1 MHFTIMDENVSTT
14 MNVVLIIA
22 NVINVIYNVPQVIK
36 TYQTK
41 STRDFSS
48 WFLSLRIVGNV
59 IWVAY
64 AIEVDS
70 MLMLI
75 NNIVTVVASIFIGY
89 YKCIEIY
96 KDNYSDMSKK
106 NYKQFNMECE
116 KCKSTYFKEVTMLKK
131 VPKLLT
137 GSPEDTIVPFPTYRC
152 ADCHHVN
159 EEFKIFE

>member
-14 MNVVLIIA
+14 MNVFLIIA

-41 STRDFSS
+41 STRDFSG
-48 WFLSLRIVGNV
+48 WFISLRIVGNV

-75 NNIVTVVASIFIGY
+75 NNVVTVVASIFIGY

-96 KDNYSDMSKK
+96 ADNYSDMSKK

-116 KCKSTYFKEVTMLKK
+116 KCKSL
-131 VPKLLT
+131 
-137 GSPEDTIVPFPTYRC
+137 PEGRKCGLCNYSYELNAEHLGELVD
-152 ADCHHVN
+152 
-159 EEFKIFE
+159 K

>member
-14 MNVVLIIA
+14 MNVFLIIA

-41 STRDFSS
+41 STRDFSG
-48 WFLSLRIVGNV
+48 WFISLRIVGNV

-75 NNIVTVVASIFIGY
+75 NNVVTVVASIFIGY
-89 YKCIEIY
+89 YKCIEICA
-96 KDNYSDMSKK
+96 DMANK
-106 NYKQFNMECE
+106 NYKQFNVECE
-116 KCKSTYFKEVTMLKK
+116 KWKSLPEGKK
-131 VPKLLT
+131 CGLCDYSYELNA
-137 GSPEDTIVPFPTYRC
+137 E
-152 ADCHHVN
+152 HL
-159 EEFKIFE
+159 EELVDK

>member
-14 MNVVLIIA
+14 MNVFLIIA
-22 NVINVIYNVPQVIK
+22 NVINVVYNVPQVIK

-75 NNIVTVVASIFIGY
+75 NNVVTVVASTFIGY

-96 KDNYSDMSKK
+96 KDNNKDISNKK
-106 NYKQFNMECE
+106 YKQFNMECE
-116 KCKSTYFKEVTMLKK
+116 NCKSLPPNIKCSSCSLCNYEYELNAEH
-131 VPKLLT
+131 L
-137 GSPEDTIVPFPTYRC
+137 
-152 ADCHHVN
+152 
-159 EEFKIFE
+159 EELVDK

>member
-14 MNVVLIIA
+14 MNVFLIIA
-22 NVINVIYNVPQVIK
+22 NVINVVYNVPQVIK

-41 STRDFSS
+41 STRDFSG
-48 WFLSLRIVGNV
+48 WFISLRIVGNV

-75 NNIVTVVASIFIGY
+75 NNVVTVVASIFIGY

-96 KDNYSDMSKK
+96 KDNYSVMSKQ

-116 KCKSTYFKEVTMLKK
+116 KCKSL
-131 VPKLLT
+131 
-137 GSPEDTIVPFPTYRC
+137 PEGRKCGLCSSCY
-152 ADCHHVN
+152 N
-159 EEFKIFE
+159 EYELNAEHLGELIYK